1 MKTLYKISGL
11 VVMRVIAT
19 QTDDLTGF
27 SASRL
32 FGLHSGTR
40 FCHSNVY
47 LWLHL
52 ELNFVYP
59 RERLRQQIRKMCA
72 VLVWRIYCLGTLSL
86 EFLCCFRMI
95 DKFAVICLP
104 CRKSGKFQKKWDNNF
119 EHFVRMSSKTY
130 TFATA
135 ATRSRRKKLSTVLN

>member
-72 VLVWRIYCLGTLSL
+72 VLVSRIYCLGTLSL
-86 EFLCCFRMI
+86 EILCCFRMI

-104 CRKSGKFQKKWDNNF
+104 CRKSCKFQKSETNT
-119 EHFVRMSSKTY
+119 SSTSYECLAKPIHLLQQRL
-130 TFATA
+130 A
-135 ATRSRRKKLSTVLN
+135 AGGKS